1 LCVVVEEQ
9 GRNLISSKDTQ
20 SAIWEVSMSTAVST
34 IPGDKTICLPI
45 ADGVDY
51 NQLVK
56 DCQGFR
62 QYLDQLIA
70 QNPRVSARKMSL

>member
-1 LCVVVEEQ
+1 
-9 GRNLISSKDTQ
+9 
-20 SAIWEVSMSTAVST
+20 MSTAVST